1 MTASVRPGMGALP
14 YAGGTT
20 FRVWAPFAKS
30 VCVAGTFNSWH
41 MTANPLTHEGNG
53 YWSADIPEA
62 RVGDQYKFVLT
73 SPFRNDPL
81 WKNDPVLARER
92 ANELLCSEV
101 RFREQSSQLLKASRR
116 LARATIR

>member
-30 VCVAGTFNSWH
+30 ACVAGTFNSWN
-41 MTANPLTHEGNG
+41 MTANPLTLEGNG

-62 RVGDQYKFVLT
+62 RIGNQYKFVLT

-81 WKNDPVLARER
+81 WKNDPY
-92 ANELLCSEV
+92 
-101 RFREQSSQLLKASRR
+101 
-116 LARATIR
+116 ARALTNSVGNSIIAETDYVWTTAG

>member
-41 MTANPLTHEGNG
+41 MTATLLTHEGNG

-81 WKNDPVLARER
+81 WKNDPVLA
-92 ANELLCSEV
+92 LPGHV
-101 RFREQSSQLLKASRR
+101 RMSDLSPQSAPKRTLIKPP
-116 LARATIR
+116 